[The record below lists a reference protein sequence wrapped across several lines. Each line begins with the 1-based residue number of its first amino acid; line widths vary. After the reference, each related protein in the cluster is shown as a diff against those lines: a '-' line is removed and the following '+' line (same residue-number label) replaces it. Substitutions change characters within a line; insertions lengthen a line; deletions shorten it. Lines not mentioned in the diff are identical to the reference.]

1 MYKLKHGNIR
11 IFPFTNVKNVLAWS
25 YTVSP
30 VIIFFT
36 WQLYLFLPLS
46 TIYKKLNLPQGR
58 MLVEC
63 VLTVFF
69 CSNESASF
77 HSDWCQGNLLTSLIT
92 ILQYLSH
99 NIIKSLR
106 KGASGEEIVSHALI
120 LEEGETRGRTFPW
133 FFQCM
138 GVRDNNGFC
147 TSFEVWGALYLNKFC
162 LDALPP

>member
-1 MYKLKHGNIR
+1 M
-11 IFPFTNVKNVLAWS
+11 FPFTNVKNVLSWS
-25 YTVSP
+25 YTVSS

-46 TIYKKLNLPQGR
+46 TIYKKLKLPKGR

-92 ILQYLSH
+92 VSQYLSH

-106 KGASGEEIVSHALI
+106 KGASGEEVVSRALI
-120 LEEGETRGRTFPW
+120 LEEWERQEVELSPC
-133 FFQCM
+133 FFHFI
-138 GVRDNNGFC
+138 GVREKNGFC
-147 TSFEVWGALYLNKFC
+147 TSFGVWGVLYLHKFC
-162 LDALPP
+162 LDFLPP